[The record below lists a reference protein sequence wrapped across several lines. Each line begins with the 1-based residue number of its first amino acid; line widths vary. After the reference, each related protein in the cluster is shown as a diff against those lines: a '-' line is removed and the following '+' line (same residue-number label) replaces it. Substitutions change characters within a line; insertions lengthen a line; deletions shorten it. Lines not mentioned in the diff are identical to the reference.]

1 MGKEFRA
8 IGWAHV
14 VAFLL
19 ALVAVLV
26 NVHGHSSIAKRS
38 PVVGQPPH
46 VRFSSSESS
55 GAKLVSRRLY
65 PYSVIPGG
73 VESGPELKSAILR
86 DAVAA
91 NHYADFDVTKA
102 RVVRLDRDQLAYVS
116 YRMGDKIF
124 WTSKKV
130 KLPKGE
136 TVLTDGPHEAR
147 TRCGNRVSET
157 PGQPVSPGEPPPQAL
172 QPSQRPQQV
181 SILLPPL
188 IEFPPSSPPN
198 FPPGPP
204 PAPPEAPPG
213 GGIIPPPY
221 FPPVGGG
228 GSPPPST
235 PSTPP
240 VVLPP
245 VSVPEPGTFG
255 MLALGITTALAASWF
270 ADIRRRRRA

>member
-19 ALVAVLV
+19 ALVAALF
-26 NVHGHSSIAKRS
+26 NVHGHFSSTKLS
-38 PVVGQPPH
+38 PAVVQPPH
-46 VRFSSSESS
+46 VRLSSTESS
-55 GAKLVSRRLY
+55 GAKLVSRPLY

-86 DAVAA
+86 DPVTA
-91 NHYADFDVTKA
+91 NHYADFDVAKA

-116 YRMGDKIF
+116 YRMSGRIF

-136 TVLTDGPHEAR
+136 TVITDGAHEAR

-172 QPSQRPQQV
+172 QPSQPPQQV
-181 SILLPPL
+181 SILLPPE
-188 IEFPPSSPPN
+188 IDFPPAPPPA
-198 FPPGPP
+198 FPLGPP

-240 VVLPP
+240 VVPPP

-255 MLALGITTALAASWF
+255 MLVLGIATALAASWF
-270 ADIRRRRRA
+270 ADIRRRRKA